1 MVAVQTRDTDP
12 QLNVVLAEC
21 PYLDPYV
28 LPTLSDTELNALVCW
43 TERFV
48 GVQFQP
54 FVMWFGEVLQ
64 AEQSRRVTGADPK
77 RVRLPIGNCLEA
89 TASGLLGSFLLLEF
103 SKTAALKALTRLVH
117 RHFVVVAF
125 SELVSTKE

>member
-1 MVAVQTRDTDP
+1 MAAVQTRDTDP

-21 PYLDPYV
+21 PYMDAYV
-28 LPTLSDTELNALVCW
+28 LPTLSDAELNALVTW

-54 FVMWFGEVLQ
+54 FVLWFGDVLL

-77 RVRLPIGNCLEA
+77 RVRLPVGNCKEA
-89 TASGLLGSFLLLEF
+89 TASGLLGSFLLVEF
-103 SKTAALKALTRLVH
+103 SKTAALKALTNLVH
-117 RHFVVVAF
+117 RHFVIVAF
-125 SELVSTKE
+125 SELVSKE